1 MRAFKRLT
9 PAAIVAIVMALGA
22 CSGDDDTTVRM
33 ESGQSFEPKV
43 VTISVNEIV
52 TFVSESR
59 DAHTVTAYED
69 TLPDGASFFA
79 SGGFGSED
87 EARDDIAGGLLSSG
101 DSFEVTFE
109 SPGTYQYFCIPH
121 ESSGMTGRI
130 VVEE

>member
-1 MRAFKRLT
+1 MS
-9 PAAIVAIVMALGA
+9 VAIVMTLGA
-22 CSGDDDTTVRM
+22 CSEDVGITVRM
-33 ESGQSFEPKV
+33 ESGQSFEPEV
-43 VTISVNEIV
+43 LTISVNQSV
-52 TFVSESR
+52 TFVSESP

-69 TLPDGASFFA
+69 RLPEGASFLA
-79 SGGFGSED
+79 SGGFESED

-101 DSFEVTFE
+101 ESFEVEFE